1 MGLGKNISFC
11 IILIEIQ
18 ILSAFKKGYW
28 PTKASFRVQKLF
40 SHYEKQPPDPDFTV
54 LNFTEVN
61 WRKEGRVR
69 KSKKV
74 SSDWKALCHAENNK
88 CTW

>member
-18 ILSAFKKGYW
+18 ILSAFKNDYW

-40 SHYEKQPPDPDFTV
+40 SHYEKQPPDPDYCPEFHRGK
-54 LNFTEVN
+54 L
-61 WRKEGRVR
+61 KEGRVR

-74 SSDWKALCHAENNK
+74 SSDWKALYHAENNK